1 MCGYNVQNISSVVE
15 VNKSIYTR
23 GCVEAMTEI
32 FERNMNIV
40 AGVCLG
46 SAIIQVSAKS
56 KLSSVSISH
65 LQKND

>member
-46 SAIIQVSAKS
+46 SAIIQVSVHEFQI
-56 KLSSVSISH
+56 SSSESSIGIA
-65 LQKND
+65 Q

>member
-46 SAIIQVSAKS
+46 SAIIQVSAHEFQI
-56 KLSSVSISH
+56 SSSESSIGIA
-65 LQKND
+65 Q

>member
-23 GCVEAMTEI
+23 GCIEAMTEI
-32 FERNMNIV
+32 FERNMNVV

-46 SAIIQVSAKS
+46 SAIIQVNFIFLEKVLTFFI
-56 KLSSVSISH
+56 K
-65 LQKND
+65 K

>member
-23 GCVEAMTEI
+23 GCVEAVTEI
-32 FERNMNIV
+32 IERNMNIV

-46 SAIIQVSAKS
+46 SAIIQVK
-56 KLSSVSISH
+56 
-65 LQKND
+65 